1 LRSALAKI
9 SDVPYK
15 LSNDFG
21 KLETSRQLRL
31 GCDCAIAGA
40 AKVAPPTPVA
50 IVAFFK
56 NDLRST
62 KAPFLC
68 SMFSVI

>member
-1 LRSALAKI
+1 
-9 SDVPYK
+9 VPYK

-21 KLETSRQLRL
+21 KLETKRQLRV
-31 GCDCAIAGA
+31 GCDCAMAGA

-56 NDLRST
+56 KDLRST
-62 KAPFLC
+62 KAPFWC
-68 SMFSVI
+68 SLYSVI